1 MPELPEVE
9 TSRRGILPYV
19 LQQTIVQ
26 VVVRQSK
33 LRWPVASEIMG
44 LHGMRVTEV
53 ERRAKY
59 LLLQISQPVINKVI
73 GWIII
78 HLGMSGSL
86 RVVPTGT
93 PPALHDHVDMQLGNG
108 QVLRYNDPRRF
119 GCWLWSETPLSHALL
134 AKLGPEPLN
143 SEFNATYLYQR
154 SRKRRTALKAWLM
167 DNQVVVGVGNIYAN
181 EALFQCR
188 LHPMLPAHSLTLA
201 QCEQLVSVIKS
212 VLTRSIEQ
220 GGTTL
225 RDFTQPDGR
234 PGYFAQTLQVYGRA
248 GEPCRVCG
256 TPIES
261 MRIGQRN
268 SFYCPHCQ
276 PLRKDA

>member
-9 TSRRGILPYV
+9 TSRRGILPHV
-19 LQQTIVQ
+19 LQQTIQQ
-26 VVVRQSK
+26 VVVRQPK
-33 LRWPVASEIMG
+33 LRWPVAPEIMT
-44 LHGMRVTEV
+44 LAGMQVTAV

-59 LLLQISQPVINKVI
+59 LLLHVSQPVTGQSV

-86 RVVPTGT
+86 RVVPVGT
-93 PPALHDHVDMQLGNG
+93 PAALHDHVDMLFGNG

-134 AKLGPEPLN
+134 AKLGPEPL
-143 SEFNATYLYQR
+143 SPEFNAEYLYQR

-181 EALFQCR
+181 EALFQCG
-188 LHPMLPAHSLTLA
+188 LHPMLPAHRLTPA
-201 QCEQLVSVIKS
+201 QCQQLVTVIKS
-212 VLTRSIEQ
+212 VLTHSIEQ

-234 PGYFAQTLQVYGRA
+234 PGYFAQTLQVYGRR
-248 GEPCRVCG
+248 GEPCSVCG

-276 PLRKDA
+276 PAPL